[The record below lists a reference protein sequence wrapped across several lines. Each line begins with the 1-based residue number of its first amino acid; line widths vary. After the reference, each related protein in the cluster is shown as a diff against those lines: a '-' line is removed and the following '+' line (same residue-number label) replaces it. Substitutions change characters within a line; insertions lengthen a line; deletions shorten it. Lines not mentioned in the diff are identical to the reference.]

1 MVMGK
6 VNSYL
11 TENKR
16 NFFKR
21 FFEIKS
27 TETQTEDGYID
38 FEKQFILPLSFAGM
52 LISFIGLFVNI
63 IVGFDSVLY
72 VIPVLSFLVYAGVF
86 IFVKRTAR
94 YLYLMKWILFFITL
108 LIINLLWLY
117 NFGSEGPAPYL
128 FLLLYSFMIFMWK
141 DRDLIFVSLIV
152 FLNIV
157 ALFILD
163 YYEPGI
169 TGNYVTQRAKIID
182 VYTALFY
189 YVIVMF
195 TLMFV
200 AKRSYEKAFHN
211 AKKADMLKS
220 SFLAN
225 LSHEIKTPLN
235 TIIGFSELLAENYN
249 SLEQKKQYER
259 IINESKEILLR
270 LVKDI
275 LDISLIESNQLVLK
289 KSEVNVVKVVED
301 FNQVSNVLK
310 NANEKMGI
318 HFVVDIP
325 DEYLF
330 VKTDKVRLKQIIT
343 NLLDNAYNNTLQGI
357 IELGVKERENY
368 LLFYVKDTGIGIE
381 EKYYEKIF
389 ERYFKI
395 ERTDDR
401 ILNGAGIGL
410 YLCRRLVE
418 LLGGK
423 IWVKSKPGEG
433 STFFFTLPKDDFRKE
448 PIIKKKPESTEKI
461 KVLTNDVKINFS
473 NNLKILIV
481 DDDISS
487 VFLLKN
493 MLKDIDAEIF
503 QAFNGEDAIK
513 MFELHKDINLV
524 LLDLKMPKMTGYD
537 VIKELRKMKKDVFVV
552 AQTAFAMEKD
562 RNRVYEEGFDAYI
575 TKPIDR
581 KLLYEVIKGLGLIRD

>member
-1 MVMGK
+1 V
-6 VNSYL
+6 
-11 TENKR
+11 
-16 NFFKR
+16 
-21 FFEIKS
+21 
-27 TETQTEDGYID
+27 
-38 FEKQFILPLSFAGM
+38 
-52 LISFIGLFVNI
+52 
-63 IVGFDSVLY
+63 
-72 VIPVLSFLVYAGVF
+72 
-86 IFVKRTAR
+86 
-94 YLYLMKWILFFITL
+94 
-108 LIINLLWLY
+108 
-117 NFGSEGPAPYL
+117 
-128 FLLLYSFMIFMWK
+128 
-141 DRDLIFVSLIV
+141 
-152 FLNIV
+152 
-157 ALFILD
+157 
-163 YYEPGI
+163 
-169 TGNYVTQRAKIID
+169 
-182 VYTALFY
+182 
-189 YVIVMF
+189 
-195 TLMFV
+195 
-200 AKRSYEKAFHN
+200 
-211 AKKADMLKS
+211 
-220 SFLAN
+220 
-225 LSHEIKTPLN
+225 
-235 TIIGFSELLAENYN
+235 
-249 SLEQKKQYER
+249 
-259 IINESKEILLR
+259 
-270 LVKDI
+270 VKDI

-301 FNQVSNVLK
+301 FNQVSDVLK
-310 NANEKMGI
+310 NVKDKMGI
-318 HFVVDIP
+318 HFVADTP

-330 VKTDKVRLKQIIT
+330 VKTDKVRLIQIIT

-357 IELGVKERENY
+357 IEVGVKERENY

-381 EKYYEKIF
+381 ENYYEKIF